1 MSPETLLQ
9 NAGQGGGTP
18 AADFWSLGVT
28 LCELLTGEHPFR
40 GRTHLDTLRNIAR
53 PGPAGA
59 WRPSAAALARLR
71 PSAVSLLAGL
81 LSKDPARRLGADAAG
96 GVRRLMR
103 HRFFRLPAGY
113 PLADGTCLRSAA
125 PGEEEGEEEKEGG
138 EWAEEEGH
146 DAYAA
151 AAAAGEAEDAGP
163 TRALDWGWVLA
174 RRYRPLYAPD
184 ADAQAIAQA
193 ALAQELAR
201 AQAPPAPAAATAT
214 PAPATV
220 PAPAPAHLLAHF
232 DAAFTSLPRAAVRAA
247 LAPGYAANA
256 LPGLGQG
263 QGHAPRMRGAGE
275 GERASR
281 GGSLSHFAF
290 AAAPPFAEGAD
301 VAAAAEAALADG
313 LGAAEEEE
321 AAADDED
328 ERGARNA
335 AGSGLGSRSRRSSSG
350 SSGSSGSSSGSSGSG
365 SSSGSSSS
373 FFDYEAEYEVGGG
386 DPL

>member
-113 PLADGTCLRSAA
+113 PLVDGPCLRSAA
-125 PGEEEGEEEKEGG
+125 PGEEEGEEEEEGG
-138 EWAEEEGH
+138 EWGEEEGP
-146 DAYAA
+146 DASAA

-201 AQAPPAPAAATAT
+201 AQAPPAPAAAAAT
-214 PAPATV
+214 PAPAPEPAE
-220 PAPAPAHLLAHF
+220 PAPPHLLAHF
-232 DAAFTSLPRAAVRAA
+232 DAAFTSLPLAAVRAA

-256 LPGLGQG
+256 LPGLGHG
-263 QGHAPRMRGAGE
+263 QGHAPRLRGGAGE

-281 GGSLSHFAF
+281 GGSLSHFSF
-290 AAAPPFAEGAD
+290 AAAPSFAEGAD

-313 LGAAEEEE
+313 SGAAEEEE
-321 AAADDED
+321 AAAEDEA

-335 AGSGLGSRSRRSSSG
+335 AGSALGSRSRRSSSG
-350 SSGSSGSSSGSSGSG
+350 SSGGSSSGSSG